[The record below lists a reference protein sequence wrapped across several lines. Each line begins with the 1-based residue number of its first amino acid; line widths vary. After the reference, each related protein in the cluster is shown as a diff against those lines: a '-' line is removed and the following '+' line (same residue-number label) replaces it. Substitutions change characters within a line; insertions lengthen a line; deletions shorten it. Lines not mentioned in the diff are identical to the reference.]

1 MGRTAGGFDKAAAIA
16 DFRDRCGHIL
26 HAVDAP
32 LGKRTTY
39 RIGGPADLLVT
50 PVAED
55 EVVEVLAWARDH
67 GAPWWVLGGGSNIL
81 IGDLGIRGVVITLE
95 GELKRIDV
103 EDDGGRIEVGAGA
116 TFPKLTRAALDHGW
130 PSAVGWIGT
139 PGQVGG
145 ALIMNAG
152 TRDGEIGDV
161 VIEVSAATA
170 DGVVRFDH
178 QACGFAYRS
187 STFPSSA
194 VLTAAIL
201 QCDGHRNEEA
211 AVLDQRA
218 KALLARRHATQPKAR
233 SAGSLFKNP
242 PGDYAGRLIEECGL
256 KGSSVG
262 GAQISDVHANFFVN
276 VGGATAADVVALA
289 ERAQHAV
296 KEKFDVDLEW
306 EVKRVGE
313 FAPATGDEGNA

>member
-55 EVVEVLAWARDH
+55 EVVEVLAWAR
-67 GAPWWVLGGGSNIL
+67 
-81 IGDLGIRGVVITLE
+81 
-95 GELKRIDV
+95 
-103 EDDGGRIEVGAGA
+103 
-116 TFPKLTRAALDHGW
+116 DHGW